1 MYGWLAILGED
12 QQNEP
17 IPRRNRIF
25 WHMHVTDIFSTGVAY
40 LWTAL
45 WIVWLVSALM
55 AKRSVQ
61 RQTIA
66 SRLEQSILVTTAF
79 CLLFGRDLWPHWLRQ
94 RVLPESD
101 VALLWTG
108 LILTAAG
115 VGFAIVA
122 RFWIGRNWSG
132 TITIKEQHE
141 LIQSGPYRI
150 VRHPIYTG
158 LLLAYLSTAIVHGE
172 LRGFVGFFLLLL
184 GFGLKLRM
192 EEDFMVQQFGNAYL
206 DYKQRVKALVPFV
219 V

>member
-1 MYGWLAILGED
+1 MK
-12 QQNEP
+12 
-17 IPRRNRIF
+17 
-25 WHMHVTDIFSTGVAY
+25 DIFSTGVEY

-79 CLLFGRDLWPHWLRQ
+79 CLLFGRGLWPHWLRQ

-101 VALLWTG
+101 VVLQWTG

-115 VGFAIVA
+115 VAFAILA
-122 RFWIGRNWSG
+122 RLWIGRNWSG

-141 LIQSGPYRI
+141 LIQSGPYGI

-158 LLLAYLSTAIVHGE
+158 LLLAYLSTAIVQGE

-192 EEDFMVQQFGNAYL
+192 EETFMVQQFGNAYL
-206 DYKQRVKALVPFV
+206 NYKQRVKALVPFV

>member
-1 MYGWLAILGED
+1 MKD
-12 QQNEP
+12 
-17 IPRRNRIF
+17 
-25 WHMHVTDIFSTGVAY
+25 VFSTGVAY

-61 RQTIA
+61 KQTMA
-66 SRLEQSILVTTAF
+66 SRLEQSVLVRTAF
-79 CLLFGRDLWPHWLRQ
+79 YLLFGRGPWPHWLHQ

-101 VALLWTG
+101 EALLWIG
-108 LILTAAG
+108 LVLTAAG
-115 VGFAIVA
+115 VGFAILA

-158 LLLAYLSTAIVHGE
+158 LLLAYLGTAIVHGE

-184 GFGLKLRM
+184 GFGSKLRM
-192 EEDFMVQQFGNAYL
+192 EETFMVQQFGNAYL
-206 DYKQRVKALVPFV
+206 DYKRRVKALVPFV

>member
-1 MYGWLAILGED
+1 M
-12 QQNEP
+12 P
-17 IPRRNRIF
+17 
-25 WHMHVTDIFSTGVAY
+25 TKDIFSAGVAF

-45 WIVWLVSALM
+45 WIVWLISALT

-61 RQTIA
+61 RQTVI

-79 CLLFGRDLWPHWLRQ
+79 CLLFGRGLWPHWLRQ
-94 RVLPESD
+94 RILPESD
-101 VALLWTG
+101 AVLLWTG

-132 TITIKEQHE
+132 TITIKQQHE

-158 LLLAYLSTAIVHGE
+158 LLLAYLSTALVYGE
-172 LRGFVGFFLLLL
+172 LRGFVGFVLLLL
-184 GFGLKLRM
+184 GFGRKLRM
-192 EEDFMVQQFGNAYL
+192 EEAFMVQQFGNAYL
-206 DYKQRVKALVPFV
+206 DYKRRVKALVPFV

>member
-1 MYGWLAILGED
+1 ME
-12 QQNEP
+12 N
-17 IPRRNRIF
+17 
-25 WHMHVTDIFSTGVAY
+25 IFSIGVAY

-45 WIVWLVSALM
+45 WIVWLVSALL

-61 RQTIA
+61 SQTIA

-79 CLLFGRDLWPHWLRQ
+79 CLLFVRNLWPHWLRQ

-108 LILTAAG
+108 LIFTAAG
-115 VGFAIVA
+115 VGFAILA

-132 TITIKEQHE
+132 TVTIKEQHE

-172 LRGFVGFFLLLL
+172 LRGFVGFCLLLL

-192 EEDFMVQQFGNAYL
+192 EETFMVQQFGSAYL

>member
-1 MYGWLAILGED
+1 MK
-12 QQNEP
+12 
-17 IPRRNRIF
+17 
-25 WHMHVTDIFSTGVAY
+25 DIFSIGVAY

-45 WIVWLVSALM
+45 SIVWLVSALM

-66 SRLEQSILVTTAF
+66 SRLQQSILVTTAF
-79 CLLFGRDLWPHWLRQ
+79 YLLFGHGLGPHWLRQ
-94 RVLPESD
+94 RVLPGSNI
-101 VALLWTG
+101 ALLWAG
-108 LILTAAG
+108 LILTATG
-115 VGFAIVA
+115 VAFAILA

-141 LIQSGPYRI
+141 LIQSGPYCI

-158 LLLAYLSTAIVHGE
+158 LLLAYLSTAVVHGE

-192 EEDFMVQQFGNAYL
+192 EETFMVQQFGNAYL
-206 DYKQRVKALVPFV
+206 DYKRRVKALVPFV

>member
-1 MYGWLAILGED
+1 MPTKA
-12 QQNEP
+12 
-17 IPRRNRIF
+17 
-25 WHMHVTDIFSTGVAY
+25 IFSAGVTY

-45 WIVWLVSALM
+45 WIVWLLSALM

-61 RQTIA
+61 RQTTA
-66 SRLEQSILVTTAF
+66 SRLEQSILATTAF
-79 CLLFGRDLWPHWLRQ
+79 CLLFGRGLWPHWLRQ
-94 RVLPESD
+94 RVLPGHD

-108 LILTAAG
+108 LVLTAAG
-115 VGFAIVA
+115 VGFAIMA

-172 LRGFVGFFLLLL
+172 LRGFVGFVLLLL

-192 EEDFMVQQFGNAYL
+192 EEAFMVQQFGTAYL

>member
-1 MYGWLAILGED
+1 M
-12 QQNEP
+12 P
-17 IPRRNRIF
+17 IK
-25 WHMHVTDIFSTGVAY
+25 DIFSAGVAY

-45 WIVWLVSALM
+45 WIVWLISALA

-79 CLLFGRDLWPHWLRQ
+79 SLLFGRGLWPHWLRQ
-94 RVLPESD
+94 RVLPGHD
-101 VALLWTG
+101 VGLLWSG
-108 LILTAAG
+108 LVLTAAG
-115 VGFAIVA
+115 VGFAILA

-132 TITIKEQHE
+132 TIAIKEQHE

-172 LRGFVGFFLLLL
+172 LRGFVGFVLLLL

-192 EEDFMVQQFGNAYL
+192 EETFMVQQFGNAYL
-206 DYKQRVKALVPFV
+206 DYKRRVKALVPFV

>member
-1 MYGWLAILGED
+1 MQIKE
-12 QQNEP
+12 
-17 IPRRNRIF
+17 
-25 WHMHVTDIFSTGVAY
+25 IFSTGVAY
-40 LWTAL
+40 LWMAL
-45 WIVWLVSALM
+45 WIVWLASALM

-61 RQTIA
+61 RQTVA
-66 SRLEQSILVTTAF
+66 SRLEQTILVTTAF
-79 CLLFGRDLWPHWLRQ
+79 FLLFDRRLWPHWLRQ
-94 RVLPESD
+94 RVLPEDD
-101 VALLWTG
+101 VALLWIG
-108 LILTAAG
+108 LLLTAAG
-115 VGFAIVA
+115 VGFAILA

-141 LIQSGPYRI
+141 LIQTGPYRI

-172 LRGFVGFFLLLL
+172 LRGFVGFVLLLL

-192 EEDFMVQQFGNAYL
+192 EETFMVQQFGNAYL

>member
-1 MYGWLAILGED
+1 M
-12 QQNEP
+12 P
-17 IPRRNRIF
+17 
-25 WHMHVTDIFSTGVAY
+25 TKDIFSAGVAY

-45 WIVWLVSALM
+45 WIVWLLSALM

-79 CLLFGRDLWPHWLRQ
+79 CLLFGRGLWPHWLRQ
-94 RVLPESD
+94 RVLAGHD

-108 LILTAAG
+108 LVLTAAG
-115 VGFAIVA
+115 VGFAITA

-132 TITIKEQHE
+132 TITVKERHE

-172 LRGFVGFFLLLL
+172 LRGFVGFVFC
-184 GFGLKLRM
+184 FW
-192 EEDFMVQQFGNAYL
+192 
-206 DYKQRVKALVPFV
+206 ALVLNCGWKKLLWSSSSVTPIWITSGA
-219 V
+219 